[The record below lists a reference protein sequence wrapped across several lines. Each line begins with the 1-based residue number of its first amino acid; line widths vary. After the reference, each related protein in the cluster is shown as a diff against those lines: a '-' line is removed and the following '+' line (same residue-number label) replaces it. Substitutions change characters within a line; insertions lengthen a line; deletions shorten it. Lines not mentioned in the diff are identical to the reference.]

1 MLIDISLFILCLP
14 FSPFIYLYNFC
25 FHRKVQEMN
34 SDKDAKDVCENILEK
49 NWTDNGYWA
58 SDAGYTDVW
67 TRDSFFSLQM
77 REGNETQEYVNK
89 IQTYVN
95 ILENNQRDDGLIP
108 LFIGRGDACCKL
120 FCHQK
125 PSGKIKPQYTDVKTG
140 DTVTDS
146 CFQYI
151 ILKGNKDDSTEKAW
165 DFMQRYV
172 KDGLIYEQGLGSWMD
187 TVKHNGHVLYTN
199 MLYYQAAGIIN
210 PDLKPIIKDKIIE
223 KLWSGQYFKC
233 STDITSF
240 DQVGNALAMLWDV
253 ANDDMTSKIKG
264 YRQKYFNK
272 GINNPPCL
280 PLVRKVFL
288 PCYALSNYNYHNY
301 GWSWVNLLFMYASK
315 DFKDL
320 EKFTKII
327 QKYGTIHEIYTC
339 EKPVNRL
346 FCESQPDFS
355 EAAGMYL
362 LCEKENSNQN
372 SKSNKFNFIF

>member
-1 MLIDISLFILCLP
+1 MCKDISLFILCLP
-14 FSPFIYLYNFC
+14 FSPFIYLYNLC
-25 FHRKVQEMN
+25 FHRKVKEIE
-34 SDKDAKDVCENILEK
+34 SGKKAKDICEKILEE

-58 SDAGYTDVW
+58 SNKGYTDVW

-77 REGNETQEYVNK
+77 CEGDNPQEYVNK
-89 IQTYVN
+89 TKIYVQT
-95 ILENNQRDDGLIP
+95 LERYQRGDGLIP
-108 LFIGRGDACCKL
+108 LFIGTGDACCKL
-120 FCHQK
+120 FCCKK
-125 PSGKIKPQYTDVKTG
+125 PSGEIKPQYTDVKTG

-151 ILKGNKDDSTEKAW
+151 ILKGKQDDMTEKAW
-165 DFMQRYV
+165 EYMQKYV
-172 KDGLIYEQGLGSWMD
+172 KDGLIYEEGLGSWMD
-187 TVKHNGHVLYTN
+187 TVKHKGHVLYTN
-199 MLYYQAAGIIN
+199 MLYYRAAHIM
-210 PDLKPIIKDKIIE
+210 KPELQTLIKDTIIK
-223 KLWSGQYFKC
+223 KLWGRQYFKC

-240 DQVGNALAMLWDV
+240 DQVGNALAMLWGV
-253 ANDDMTSKIKG
+253 ADENKIDEIKG

-288 PCYALSNYNYHNY
+288 PCYALGNYNYHNY

-320 EKFTKII
+320 GKFTEII
-327 QKYGTIHEIYTC
+327 KKYDTIHEIYSC

-362 LCEKENSNQN
+362 LCEKENSNEN
-372 SKSNKFNFIF
+372 PKSNKLNFIF